1 MFKSLWFKFL
11 ILLLS
16 VSIISLS
23 AALILRE
30 LIVKDFEEYLEGKT
44 EDRIYRIIAATEGSY
59 EQYSGWNENALKE
72 ITIWALL
79 IGYETKIFDINNN
92 ELMNTNKAVETL
104 YPLMKRRIMA
114 ITGFPFVEKS
124 TGKENFMSYP
134 MFIGGKEIGTLEIVF
149 FNPKEEQGKETIFM
163 KRSNRFLILSLIAL
177 GGLSV
182 VLSFIFSKKLTDP
195 IKKLTAAA
203 KDISEGNITTRISIS
218 GNDEISNLAR
228 TFNTMSGNLEIQES
242 LRKKLTSNIAHEL
255 RTPLSSIQGELEGM
269 IDGLIKIDKERLL
282 SLREETGRLKKIIEG
297 LEELSKAEASILE
310 LKRQLINLKSFLS
323 NIKER
328 FEKLFTDEG
337 VKLGLEC
344 PDTLTL
350 YADPDKIS
358 QIMINLLSNALKAT
372 KKGGDVRIKAGIKN
386 TEVFIEVMDTG
397 HGIKKEDLP
406 FVFERFY
413 KTSEGGLG
421 LGLTIA
427 KELADAHG
435 GRIEV
440 KSEYGEGSTFTL
452 YIQNFTT
459 PS

>member
-1 MFKSLWFKFL
+1 MLKSLWFKFL

-79 IGYETKIFDINNN
+79 VGYEIKIFDINNN

-114 ITGFPFVEKS
+114 ITGFPIVHKA
-124 TGKENFMSYP
+124 TGKENFISYP
-134 MFIGGKEIGTLEIVF
+134 MFIGGKEIGILEIVS
-149 FNPKEEQGKETIFM
+149 FNSKEEQGKETIFM
-163 KRSNRFLILSLIAL
+163 KRANRFLILSVVVL
-177 GGLSV
+177 GGLSI
-182 VLSFIFSKKLTDP
+182 VLSLIFSKKLTDP

-203 KDISEGNITTRISIS
+203 RNISEGKITTRISIS

-242 LRKKLTSNIAHEL
+242 LRKKLASNIAHEL

-282 SLREETGRLKKIIEG
+282 SLLEETGRLKKIIEG

-310 LKRQLINLKSFLS
+310 LKRQMINLKSFLS

-328 FEKLFTDEG
+328 FEKLFTDKGIRLE
-337 VKLGLEC
+337 LEC
-344 PDTLTL
+344 PDTLKL

-372 KKGGDVRIKAGIKN
+372 KRDGDVRIKAGIRN
-386 TEVFIEVMDTG
+386 TEVFIEVKDTG
-397 HGIKKEDLP
+397 QGIKKEYLP

-440 KSEYGEGSTFTL
+440 KSEYGKGSIFTL
-452 YIQNFTT
+452 YLPIFTE
-459 PS
+459 SS